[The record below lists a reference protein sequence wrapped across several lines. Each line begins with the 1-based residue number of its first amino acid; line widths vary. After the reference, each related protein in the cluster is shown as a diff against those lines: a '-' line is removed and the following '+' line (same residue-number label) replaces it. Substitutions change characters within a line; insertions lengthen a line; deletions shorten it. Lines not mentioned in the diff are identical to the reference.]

1 MVLFFLLPRPSPCL
15 SLEQEEVDPNDEAAL
30 AAFMAHPSDGSGE
43 PRQMC
48 LGDLIVSKLREKQ
61 REAGV
66 SVLPR

>member
-1 MVLFFLLPRPSPCL
+1 MPFFFCTPHTRPVV
-15 SLEQEEVDPNDEAAL
+15 EQEEVDPNDEAAL

-43 PRQMC
+43 QRQLC

>member
-1 MVLFFLLPRPSPCL
+1 MQSIVSYPTSHPLPL
-15 SLEQEEVDPNDEAAL
+15 QEEVDPNDEAAL
-30 AAFMAHPSDGSGE
+30 AAFMAGPSDPGGSGQGG
-43 PRQMC
+43 PMS